1 MAKGREPISKTFVDT
16 AMTIHSRLLQIP
28 AAEAMLLDMDSNS
41 TKDNNPFQLSP

>member
-16 AMTIHSRLLQIP
+16 AVIVHSRLLKFP

-41 TKDNNPFQLSP
+41 AKDNNPFN